1 MKLKE
6 NTTQRKLRGGYYTPQ
21 KLADYITKITLKDK
35 KKILEPSCG
44 DGSFLKSIK
53 NILDNNDYNI
63 EKIDAIEYIEEEAN
77 KSKRI
82 LYKQLKRTPNYLLIY
97 LISFCFLLKLVLVF
111 PFEIQ
116 LSIDIVYMV
125 DFQ

>member
-63 EKIDAIEYIEEEAN
+63 EKIRDCHTRNHGFRFVICIKPPDILFCISGGLSFAYIN
-77 KSKRI
+77 
-82 LYKQLKRTPNYLLIY
+82 L
-97 LISFCFLLKLVLVF
+97 
-111 PFEIQ
+111 
-116 LSIDIVYMV
+116 
-125 DFQ
+125 

>member
-63 EKIDAIEYIEEEAN
+63 EKIVMQEKPD
-77 KSKRI
+77 
-82 LYKQLKRTPNYLLIY
+82 
-97 LISFCFLLKLVLVF
+97 
-111 PFEIQ
+111 IQ
-116 LSIDIVYMV
+116 GTGTVIRLAL
-125 DFQ
+125 

>member
-82 LYKQLKRTPNYLLIY
+82 LKNINNANIFNLGSN
-97 LISFCFLLKLVLVF
+97 
-111 PFEIQ
+111 
-116 LSIDIVYMV
+116 
-125 DFQ
+125 